1 MDAVL
6 KNAGLKQAGLKQAT
20 TRESALEAL
29 RVYTREL
36 APLAAMRVRV
46 GEYDGVRLHMD
57 APLAVNMNDKG
68 SAFGGSMTSLMTYA
82 GWGLV
87 TLQLHQAGLQADV
100 FVADSAVRYRKPLYA
115 DLRTE
120 AELAP
125 EESWAPFL
133 NTLAQR
139 GRARIQLQAQIAGPE
154 GEVMADL
161 SGRYVAIAKG

>member
-6 KNAGLKQAGLKQAT
+6 KNVDLKQAALKQAT
-20 TRESALEAL
+20 ARESAVEAL

-36 APLAAMRVRV
+36 VPLAAMQVRV
-46 GEYDGVRLHMD
+46 TGYDGLRLHMD

-87 TLQLHQAGLQADV
+87 TLQLHQAGLRADV
-100 FVADSAVRYRKPLYA
+100 FVADSTVRYKKPLYA
-115 DLRTE
+115 DLHAE

-133 NTLAQR
+133 GTLVQR
-139 GRARIQLQAQIAGPE
+139 GRARIQLQARIAGPE

>member
-6 KNAGLKQAGLKQAT
+6 KNVDLKQAALKQAT
-20 TRESALEAL
+20 ARESALEAL

-36 APLAAMRVRV
+36 VPLAAMQVRV
-46 GEYDGVRLHMD
+46 TGYDGLRLHMD

-87 TLQLHQAGLQADV
+87 TLQLHQAGLRADV
-100 FVADSAVRYRKPLYA
+100 FVADSTVRYKKPLYA
-115 DLRTE
+115 DLHAE

-133 NTLAQR
+133 GTLVQR
-139 GRARIQLQAQIAGPE
+139 GRARIQLQARIAGPE

>member
-6 KNAGLKQAGLKQAT
+6 KNVDLKQAASKQAT
-20 TRESALEAL
+20 ARESALEAL

-36 APLAAMRVRV
+36 VPLAAMQVRV
-46 GEYDGVRLHMD
+46 AGYDGLRLHMD

-100 FVADSAVRYRKPLYA
+100 FVADSSVHYKKPLYT
-115 DLRTE
+115 DLHAE

-133 NTLAQR
+133 TTLVQR
-139 GRARIQLQAQIAGPE
+139 GRARIQLQARIAGPE
-154 GEVMADL
+154 GQVMADL

>member
-6 KNAGLKQAGLKQAT
+6 KNPDLQHTAMQSEHA
-20 TRESALEAL
+20 RELALEAL

-36 APLAAMRVRV
+36 VPLAAMQVRV
-46 GEYDGVRLHMD
+46 GGYDGSRLQME
-57 APLAVNMNDKG
+57 APLMVNMNDKG

-87 TLQLHQAGLQADV
+87 SLQLHQAGLRADV

-115 DLRTE
+115 DLHAE

-125 EESWAPFL
+125 EESWTPFL

-139 GRARIQLQAQIAGPE
+139 GRARIQLQARIVLPE

>member
-1 MDAVL
+1 MDAQS
-6 KNAGLKQAGLKQAT
+6 KHAA
-20 TRESALEAL
+20 TRESALQVL
-29 RVYTREL
+29 RAYTREL
-36 APLAAMRVRV
+36 IPLAAIQASVA
-46 GEYDGVRLHMD
+46 GYDGQLLRLH

-87 TLQLHQAGLQADV
+87 TLQLHEAGLQADV

-115 DLRTE
+115 DLHAE

-133 NTLAQR
+133 ETLVQR
-139 GRARIQLQAQIAGPE
+139 GRARIQLQARIVLPE